1 MALFSDT
8 FVDNRNGWSIGPSNA
23 SDVEI
28 SGGQLSIAMKTANIF
43 NIGPVPKTLPADVD
57 VTFDSVVENNAGT
70 GTFLGAV
77 CRVQPGKNFYMFQ
90 VFIAPGAGLVVIS
103 KVVNGQLTILDGP
116 TSSQIIQL
124 GQAKNT
130 IRMVCSG
137 DQLHLSVNGTE
148 LATAQDNT
156 LKEGGV
162 ALYSQA
168 TAAGAKVAFSN
179 LVINAP

>member
-90 VFIAPGAGLVVIS
+90 V
-103 KVVNGQLTILDGP
+103 TILDGP